1 MRQGFIVVG
10 QLAALAVAVLL
21 AVATGADSTWDPI
34 ELVGL
39 LLVLSVGSEILTVQ
53 IRGLNISGAFIALVL
68 AMALLGPVPAAFIGA
83 ISALIDSRLRHCTWS
98 GLFTNVVTYATFS
111 VVGAVLVDVGQ

>member
-1 MRQGFIVVG
+1 MRQGLIVVG
-10 QLAALAVAVLL
+10 QLAALAVAAGFA
-21 AVATGADSTWDPI
+21 AVAGSGSTWDPI

-39 LLVLSVGSEILTVQ
+39 LLVLSTGSEILTVQ

-68 AMALLGPVPAAFIGA
+68 AMALLGPAPAAFIGA
-83 ISALIDSRLRHCTWS
+83 VSALIDSRIRHCTWD

-111 VVGAVLVDVGQ
+111 II